1 MQMGGISQEL
11 TVVSQ
16 AWNTARLRAFARLE
30 QEAKL
35 VGADAV
41 VGVRLTVGRHD
52 WAAGAIEY
60 VAVGTAVR
68 SEGAGHAEQPALT
81 DLSGQDYWK
90 LWQAGHRPLGVVGA
104 STVHY
109 VVPGFATQQA
119 QSGFSASWVNQELTD
134 FTRGVYDARETALE
148 RMTAEAQKQGAAGVV
163 GVSIAHEIE
172 QREAGGRRDLVATF
186 HVLGT
191 AIGERGDRW
200 SRAPGVAANRP
211 EQRHTETPPAGRSP
225 MSYDPTSTE
234 GVPEHGRERLAQMQE
249 RLLHLRPVRERVP
262 AGQAG
267 RLRPARPR
275 HRQLDLPHRLP
286 AIELEAV
293 NGDGRPLPG
302 DVRGPRARDD
312 AHGRRSRPARRR
324 RRRRRPPRRRPLRVG
339 TEPRRVHR
347 HRHRRQTPRR
357 RATPHSRTAGRSP
370 ATSPARTS
378 GHCSPPATGPS
389 GSSWAHASTTSP
401 TRE

>member
-1 MQMGGISQEL
+1 LPLFRRGSDDDRAARQAADARKAASLAALERGELPLRAQERLGEIGRAGGGFFTSDLSVGEFALVDAIGLRPLAQVMGSSIYHVGWQQRPGAFGMQMGGISQEL

-30 QEAKL
+30 QEAML

-68 SEGAGHAEQPALT
+68 SEGAERAERPALT

-90 LWQAGHRPLGVVGA
+90 LWQTGHRPLGVVGA

-134 FTRGVYDARETALE
+134 FTGGVYDARETALG

-172 QREAGGRRDLVATF
+172 QREAGGRRDLVVTF

-191 AIGERGDRW
+191 AIGDRG
-200 SRAPGVAANRP
+200 NN
-211 EQRHTETPPAGRSP
+211 
-225 MSYDPTSTE
+225 
-234 GVPEHGRERLAQMQE
+234 GRELEVSPRIDLSRDALKPH
-249 RLLHLRPVRERVP
+249 LL
-262 AGQAG
+262 GG
-267 RLRPARPR
+267 AR
-275 HRQLDLPHRLP
+275 
-286 AIELEAV
+286 
-293 NGDGRPLPG
+293 
-302 DVRGPRARDD
+302 
-312 AHGRRSRPARRR
+312 
-324 RRRRRPPRRRPLRVG
+324 
-339 TEPRRVHR
+339 
-347 HRHRRQTPRR
+347 
-357 RATPHSRTAGRSP
+357 
-370 ATSPARTS
+370 
-378 GHCSPPATGPS
+378 
-389 GSSWAHASTTSP
+389 
-401 TRE
+401 

>member
-1 MQMGGISQEL
+1 VPLFRRGSDDERAARQAADARQAGSLAALERGELPLRAQKRLGEIGKAGGGFFTSDLSVGEFALADAIGLRPLAQVMGSSIYHVGWQQRPGAFGMQMGGISQEL

-30 QEAKL
+30 QEAML

-68 SEGAGHAEQPALT
+68 SEGAERAERPALT

-90 LWQAGHRPLGVVGA
+90 LWQTGHRPLGVVGA

-134 FTRGVYDARETALE
+134 FTGGVYDARETALG

-172 QREAGGRRDLVATF
+172 QREAGGRRDLVVTF

-191 AIGERGDRW
+191 AIGDRG
-200 SRAPGVAANRP
+200 NN
-211 EQRHTETPPAGRSP
+211 
-225 MSYDPTSTE
+225 
-234 GVPEHGRERLAQMQE
+234 GRELEVSPRIDLSRDALKPH
-249 RLLHLRPVRERVP
+249 LL
-262 AGQAG
+262 GG
-267 RLRPARPR
+267 AR
-275 HRQLDLPHRLP
+275 
-286 AIELEAV
+286 
-293 NGDGRPLPG
+293 
-302 DVRGPRARDD
+302 
-312 AHGRRSRPARRR
+312 
-324 RRRRRPPRRRPLRVG
+324 
-339 TEPRRVHR
+339 
-347 HRHRRQTPRR
+347 
-357 RATPHSRTAGRSP
+357 
-370 ATSPARTS
+370 
-378 GHCSPPATGPS
+378 
-389 GSSWAHASTTSP
+389 
-401 TRE
+401 

>member
-1 MQMGGISQEL
+1 MPLFRRGSDDDRAARQAADARQAASLAALERGELPLRAQERLGEIGKAGGGFFTSDLSVGEFALTDAIGLRPLAQVMGSSIYHVGWQQRPGAFGMQMGGISQEL

-68 SEGAGHAEQPALT
+68 SESGEHAEQPALT

-90 LWQAGHRPLGVVGA
+90 LWQTGHRPLGVVGA

-134 FTRGVYDARETALE
+134 FTRGVYDARETALG
-148 RMTAEAQKQGAAGVV
+148 RMTTEAQKQGAAGVV

-172 QREAGGRRDLVATF
+172 QREAGGRRDLIVTF

-191 AIGERGDRW
+191 AIGER
-200 SRAPGVAANRP
+200 
-211 EQRHTETPPAGRSP
+211 
-225 MSYDPTSTE
+225 STD
-234 GVPEHGRERLAQMQE
+234 GRELEISPRIDLSKDTLKPH
-249 RLLHLRPVRERVP
+249 LL
-262 AGQAG
+262 GG
-267 RLRPARPR
+267 AR
-275 HRQLDLPHRLP
+275 
-286 AIELEAV
+286 
-293 NGDGRPLPG
+293 
-302 DVRGPRARDD
+302 
-312 AHGRRSRPARRR
+312 
-324 RRRRRPPRRRPLRVG
+324 
-339 TEPRRVHR
+339 
-347 HRHRRQTPRR
+347 
-357 RATPHSRTAGRSP
+357 
-370 ATSPARTS
+370 
-378 GHCSPPATGPS
+378 
-389 GSSWAHASTTSP
+389 
-401 TRE
+401 